1 LIDYICTPIREM
13 AERLN
18 AAVLKTVDCYRSGG
32 SNPSL
37 SAKWSIVIDFQFI
50 MLHFFNYVYI
60 IVNMSAELNKFI
72 NEYVQLPVD
81 VLNDIV
87 SKFRSKKIKKNELV
101 LMEGETC
108 KDLIFVQNGC
118 LRLYY
123 IQEDV
128 EISVWFALKH
138 SSAIEIYSFISET
151 PSNYF
156 LQAIEETEILYLPKT
171 ELNKLYETH
180 PKMQEMMR
188 KFWEDVILHLL
199 QRFTALQR
207 DTAEQR
213 YLDLL
218 NKPELLQTIP
228 QKYLASFIGVTP
240 TSLSRIKKN
249 IR

>member
-1 LIDYICTPIREM
+1 MSSE
-13 AERLN
+13 
-18 AAVLKTVDCYRSGG
+18 LK
-32 SNPSL
+32 
-37 SAKWSIVIDFQFI
+37 K
-50 MLHFFNYVYI
+50 FF
-60 IVNMSAELNKFI
+60 
-72 NEYVQLPVD
+72 NEYVQLPEEE
-81 VLNDIV
+81 LEDIV
-87 SKFRSKKIKKNELV
+87 SKFKSKKIKKNEFV
-101 LMEGETC
+101 LREGEIC
-108 KDLIFVQNGC
+108 SDLIFVQKGC

-128 EISVWFALKH
+128 EVSVWFALKH

-151 PSNYF
+151 PTNYF

-171 ELNKLYETH
+171 ALNKLYATH

-199 QRFTALQR
+199 ERFTALQK

-218 NKPELLQTIP
+218 EKPDLLQSIP

-249 IR
+249 IIK